1 MLEAVM
7 RAPARHSTSLTL
19 AVVLM
24 LGGAGMAPAAEEKHP
39 ALDCKLDFDTI
50 KGTAY
55 ALPGAEMSEKPDW
68 DMVHMKSRAGG
79 DEQWWIALFV
89 FTQKGHYADPTVT
102 LKSIWKAP
110 DGQVLSES
118 TACGYGDKV
127 PSGKV
132 MAEFADLDRQ
142 MNEAI
147 AKEHPE
153 KPKQ

>member
-1 MLEAVM
+1 
-7 RAPARHSTSLTL
+7 
-19 AVVLM
+19 
-24 LGGAGMAPAAEEKHP
+24 MASATDDKRPAARLQAHLRRDQRRP
-39 ALDCKLDFDTI
+39 P
-50 KGTAY
+50 Y
-55 ALPGAEMSEKPDW
+55 ALPGAETSEKPDW
-68 DMVHMKSRAGG
+68 DMVHVKSRAGG

-89 FTQKGHYADPTVT
+89 FTQKGHYAYPTVT

-110 DGQVLSES
+110 DGQVLSER
-118 TACGYGDKV
+118 TACGYGDKALFD
-127 PSGKV
+127 KV

>member
-1 MLEAVM
+1 
-7 RAPARHSTSLTL
+7 
-19 AVVLM
+19 
-24 LGGAGMAPAAEEKHP
+24 
-39 ALDCKLDFDTI
+39 
-50 KGTAY
+50 
-55 ALPGAEMSEKPDW
+55 
-68 DMVHMKSRAGG
+68 MVHVKSRAGG

-89 FTQKGHYADPTVT
+89 FTQKGHYAYPTVT

-110 DGQVLSES
+110 DGQVLSER
-118 TACGYGDKV
+118 TACGYGDKALFD
-127 PSGKV
+127 KV

>member
-1 MLEAVM
+1 
-7 RAPARHSTSLTL
+7 
-19 AVVLM
+19 
-24 LGGAGMAPAAEEKHP
+24 MAPAAEEKHP

-55 ALPGAEMSEKPDW
+55 ALPGAETSEKPDW

-110 DGQVLSES
+110 
-118 TACGYGDKV
+118 TARCFRSARRAATGARYR
-127 PSGKV
+127 P
-132 MAEFADLDRQ
+132 AR
-142 MNEAI
+142 
-147 AKEHPE
+147 
-153 KPKQ
+153 